1 MSGPT
6 ISGIGFQKTRVKNGE
21 RNRFERVRE
30 MAESDPAGTGSGVL
44 VRDVDSSTKY
54 VKYHRLHAIAER
66 EGRIDGKYRCPVCG
80 MRYLAFDE
88 ADVCCKN
95 ELAEK

>member
-6 ISGIGFQKTRVKNGE
+6 TSGIGFGKARGGRGE
-21 RNRFERVRE
+21 RNRSERVRE
-30 MAESDPAGTGSGVL
+30 MAESNPEGTSSGIL

-54 VKYHRLHAIAER
+54 VKYHRLHALAER

-88 ADVCCKN
+88 ADVCCKD
-95 ELAEK
+95 ELPD